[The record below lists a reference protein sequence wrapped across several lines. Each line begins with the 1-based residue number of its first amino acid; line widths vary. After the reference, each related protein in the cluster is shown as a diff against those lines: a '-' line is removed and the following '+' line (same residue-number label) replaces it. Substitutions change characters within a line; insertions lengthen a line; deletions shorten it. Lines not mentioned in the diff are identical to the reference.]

1 MPHSKD
7 IGFQLHNLSNLLR
20 QHVEASSTAL
30 PPDDH
35 VSRSNLWIL
44 NYLAHHAEKD
54 IFQKDI
60 ENAFCIRRSTVS
72 KVLRLMEEK
81 GYIRRE
87 EVTQDARLKKIVL
100 TDAGMALHVCMLEE
114 RKNTEAMLRQGISDD
129 ELEVFFRVMQKL
141 KNNIQ
146 TL

>member
-20 QHVEASSTAL
+20 QRAEYSSAAL
-30 PPDDH
+30 QFDDH
-35 VSRSNLWIL
+35 ISRNNLWIL
-44 NYLAHHAEKD
+44 NYLAHNTDRD
-54 IFQKDI
+54 IFQKDL
-60 ENAFCIRRSTVS
+60 ENSFCIRRSTVS

-87 EVTQDARLKKIVL
+87 EVAKDARLKKIVL
-100 TDAGMALHVCMLEE
+100 TDAGWALHTLMLEE
-114 RKNTEAMLRQGISDD
+114 RKATEELLRQGVSDE
-129 ELEVFFRVMQKL
+129 ELEVFFKVMQKF

-146 TL
+146 TH